1 MTRAFIVILSASIFF
16 LSCNNAG
23 KAPNVSGIKI
33 DITTTRFEK
42 NLFDTTSNSLCNYL
56 KQLQSSSPAFT
67 TNFLHTILNTDPQW
81 STDSTAAYVN
91 SFVKAYRTVYDSS
104 ENIFN
109 NFSKYENEIK
119 NGLQFVKYYFPNYQL
134 PKKIIT
140 YIGPVDG
147 YGDILS
153 EEGLLVG
160 LQQHLGKNY
169 SLYQSEMVQQFYP
182 EYISSRFEPD
192 YIAINCMKNIA
203 DDIYPEKEFDK
214 PLINQMIENGKR
226 LYLLQQFLPGTD
238 AYKLIGYRKEQFKDC
253 NDHEAVIWNLF
264 VKNSLL
270 QKALEQAADSRLTGL
285 IPALKGATAL
295 MFTEVGN
302 APAKLIKEFRKKNDK
317 PLLKAA
323 FVEENIY
330 IGDGELDALA
340 NIKSKNELIAEVLG
354 LLQSPAKRVIGAL
367 QANAEKKDAA

>member
-119 NGLQFVKYYFPNYQL
+119 NGLQFVKYYFPNYKL

-270 QKALEQAADSRLTGL
+270 QTTDKNIIKNYVDESPKTQELGEGAPGNIGSFAGWQIVKKYMDKNPATSLQALLNLDAETIFQAA
-285 IPALKGATAL
+285 KY
-295 MFTEVGN
+295 
-302 APAKLIKEFRKKNDK
+302 K
-317 PLLKAA
+317 PW
-323 FVEENIY
+323 
-330 IGDGELDALA
+330 
-340 NIKSKNELIAEVLG
+340 
-354 LLQSPAKRVIGAL
+354 
-367 QANAEKKDAA
+367 